1 MRSPSRAV
9 SCAIP
14 AERVGV
20 GECALELGVG
30 DRVRVARLAP
40 PGVADGLL
48 AVGVGPAGAV
58 GDQLAVGAEQQ
69 VADDLPER
77 VQLGIAGL
85 DQPGADVVSEP
96 EVGACRLG
104 VAGPGLRAARRVLGG
119 RVPQLVIVEARA
131 GEVRVLAGR
140 GRVALVELLV
150 GEIEHERGVD
160 HPDAGGEVRAAVV
173 HERVRAGAGP
183 VAHLGGDPDLHRPR
197 PRAGGE
203 RVELGV
209 EALNRGRPR
218 LSLRNDLNNVE
229 RLRSDCRKPQRSEGS
244 AGTRVRPGT
253 RHKRARSERRIDRS
267 EPTRN
272 TNWRSG
278 CEHPSGRAAVD
289 ISAAASGAIRQRPE
303 ARGDC
308 FHDPGVLKPHDPY
321 GDVALLRRA
330 GVARLL
336 RHVSDHGNALDHVTA
351 GGANRPRD
359 LGRVRRPRVAE
370 RSWGPGRSV
379 PGVRVR
385 ARPCGREAFGVIRIS
400 ALC

>member
-1 MRSPSRAV
+1 MKSHTALRSELSPPGRASRSFCAIRSVPSALVRVTPAGSKVDAAPSRAV

-85 DQPGADVVSEP
+85 DQPGTEVVSEP

-131 GEVRVLAGR
+131 GEARVLAGR

-150 GEIEHERGVD
+150 GEVEHERGVD
-160 HPDAGGEVRAAVV
+160 HQMPAAKS
-173 HERVRAGAGP
+173 GP
-183 VAHLGGDPDLHRPR
+183 
-197 PRAGGE
+197 
-203 RVELGV
+203 
-209 EALNRGRPR
+209 
-218 LSLRNDLNNVE
+218 
-229 RLRSDCRKPQRSEGS
+229 RSC
-244 AGTRVRPGT
+244 
-253 RHKRARSERRIDRS
+253 
-267 EPTRN
+267 
-272 TNWRSG
+272 TN
-278 CEHPSGRAAVD
+278 A
-289 ISAAASGAIRQRPE
+289 
-303 ARGDC
+303 
-308 FHDPGVLKPHDPY
+308 
-321 GDVALLRRA
+321 
-330 GVARLL
+330 
-336 RHVSDHGNALDHVTA
+336 
-351 GGANRPRD
+351 
-359 LGRVRRPRVAE
+359 
-370 RSWGPGRSV
+370 
-379 PGVRVR
+379 
-385 ARPCGREAFGVIRIS
+385 
-400 ALC
+400 